1 MKTPEQI
8 ADEIYEQYENER
20 DHLILTPEGYKLDI
34 VAAVEADRRQH
45 TIVTALAAT
54 LDDRQHPTAAAWLR
68 ENEDDDAVWGMVG
81 NLLDEIERMSEGET
95 R

>member
-8 ADEIYEQYENER
+8 ATEVYGQEPGRGWAVGSREIVPM
-20 DHLILTPEGYKLDI
+20 ITTAI
-34 VAAVEADRRQH
+34 EADRRQH
-45 TIVTALAAT
+45 TIVTALAEA
-54 LDDRQHPTAAAWLR
+54 LDDREHHVAAAWLR